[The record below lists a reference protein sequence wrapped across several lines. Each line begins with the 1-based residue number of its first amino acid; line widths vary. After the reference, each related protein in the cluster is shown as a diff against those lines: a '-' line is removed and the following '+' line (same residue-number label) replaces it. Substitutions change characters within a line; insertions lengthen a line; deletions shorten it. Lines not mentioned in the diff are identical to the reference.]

1 MAGSKGPSDVSPS
14 NIIEPAWEA
23 LPTEDQQE
31 FEEHKERLI
40 KEAKAKFL
48 ANFKVD
54 RNQKV
59 VRVRA
64 TDPAALQPAAA
75 NPNVSTA
82 NDVQSLKSYVDEQR
96 EQMQKILGGMQ
107 EDHRKLARAFEK
119 STVPNFPSHNIGTT
133 HDALESSAANGH
145 VQPQPLYGMP
155 LNSYVGQTQ
164 PPALVWE
171 KPADLPMAG
180 PSAHERGPSGPP
192 AAGPVYQNGPP
203 RFTPAPPQS
212 VQTLTDTFGPSAH
225 HGGPSEHLT
234 GQSAHNAGPSA
245 HATNRGYVERNN
257 SYIQ

>member
-1 MAGSKGPSDVSPS
+1 
-14 NIIEPAWEA
+14 
-23 LPTEDQQE
+23 
-31 FEEHKERLI
+31 
-40 KEAKAKFL
+40 
-48 ANFKVD
+48 
-54 RNQKV
+54 
-59 VRVRA
+59 
-64 TDPAALQPAAA
+64 
-75 NPNVSTA
+75 
-82 NDVQSLKSYVDEQR
+82 
-96 EQMQKILGGMQ
+96 MQ
-107 EDHRKLARAFEK
+107 EDHRKLVRAFEK
-119 STVPNFPSHNIGTT
+119 STVPNFPSHNVGTT

-155 LNSYVGQTQ
+155 LNSYVEKTQ
-164 PPALVWE
+164 PPTQVWK

-192 AAGPVYQNGPP
+192 ATGPVYQNGPP